1 MGRKKF
7 FITEFMSVCLGLLF
21 SFFSFDLHAENNS
34 EKSSNSESSN
44 TVTRRQTNIANNRA
58 IFSNPGN
65 DSFVKAA
72 SSSLAGVVHVRT
84 VMESDESE
92 MSNVPDPFEEFFG
105 LRRRST
111 PHKVEASGSGVIV
124 TEDGYIAT
132 NHHVVDHADN
142 IEVTL
147 YDNRTFKAKVVGV
160 DTQTDL
166 ALLKIEATGLSPIP
180 YGNAEMIQV
189 GEWVLAVG
197 NPFNLTSTVT
207 AGIVSAMA
215 RNIHLFSQSYGVE
228 AFIQTD
234 AAVNPGNSGG
244 ALVNLKG
251 ELIGINT
258 AIASPNGAYAG
269 YAFAIPVSIVEKVM
283 ADLKSYGVVQRAILG
298 IVIQNVNSELAK
310 EKDLGVVNGVYI
322 DKINPSSAAEKAGLK
337 IGDIIIKIDRKI
349 VNKVGE
355 LQEAIALKKPGDKV
369 TVTVLRKNKEKRIV
383 VVLQNLMGSEETLS
397 YKKASSVKIGGS
409 TFANITKSTAKNL
422 NITDGVE
429 LIQLGNGIWKEAGI
443 KKGFIL
449 TSVDHRKVRNTNDL
463 INIVHSH
470 QGGGVLVEG
479 MYPDGTRAYFGI
491 DLMHR

>member
-105 LRRRST
+105 LKRKT
-111 PHKVEASGSGVIV
+111 NPQKIEASGSGVIISK
-124 TEDGYIAT
+124 DGYIAT
-132 NHHVVDHADN
+132 NHHVVDNADN

-147 YDNRTFKAKVVGV
+147 YDNRTFKAKVIGV
-160 DTQTDL
+160 DSQTDL
-166 ALLKIEATGLSPIP
+166 ALLKIEAEDLTLIP
-180 YGNAEMIQV
+180 YGNAEEIKV

-207 AGIVSAMA
+207 AGIVSAKG
-215 RNIHLFSQSYGVE
+215 RNIHLFNTNYGVE

-244 ALVNLKG
+244 ALVNLRG
-251 ELIGINT
+251 QLIGINT

-269 YAFAIPVSIVEKVM
+269 YAFAIPVSIVEKVIN
-283 ADLKSYGVVQRAILG
+283 DLKNYGVVQRAILG

-310 EKDLGVVNGVYI
+310 EKNLSVVNGVYI
-322 DKINPSSAAEKAGLK
+322 DKVNPGSAAQKAGIK
-337 IGDIIIKIDRKI
+337 PNDIIIK
-349 VNKVGE
+349 VNTTNVTKVGE
-355 LQEAIALKKPGDKV
+355 LQEAIALHKPGDKV
-369 TVTVLRKNKEKRIV
+369 TVTILRKSKVKTVMVN
-383 VVLQNLMGSEETLS
+383 LQNLVGSEESLS
-397 YKKASSVKIGGS
+397 YKKESSIKIGGS
-409 TFANITKSTAKNL
+409 TFGNITKSTAKKL
-422 NITDGVE
+422 HLKDGVE
-429 LIQLGNGIWKEAGI
+429 LVKLGNGVWREAGL
-443 KKGFIL
+443 KQGFVL

-463 INIVHSH
+463 VNIIHSH
-470 QGGGVLVEG
+470 KGGGVLVEG
-479 MYPDGTRAYFGI
+479 IYPDGTRAYYGL
-491 DLMHR
+491 DLMYN